1 MKVSIKVNLDIE
13 EEKIFSVYSN
23 YTNVPLSI
31 LLKDALMQKIEDE
44 ADIRSVKTYER
55 LIESNEIELYSLEI
69 ASELLNIKGN
79 Q

>member
-69 ASELLNIKGN
+69 ASKLLNIKGN

>member
-1 MKVSIKVNLDIE
+1 MKVSIKVILDIE

-69 ASELLNIKGN
+69 ASKLLNIKGN

>member
-1 MKVSIKVNLDIE
+1 MKVSIKVILDIE

-44 ADIRSVKTYER
+44 ADIRSVKTYKR
-55 LIESNEIELYSLEI
+55 LIESNEIELYSLEM

>member
-1 MKVSIKVNLDIE
+1 MKVSIKVNLDLN
-13 EEKIFSVYSN
+13 EEKIFSAYSK
-23 YTNVPLSI
+23 YTDVPLSI
-31 LLKDALMQKIEDE
+31 LLKNALMQNIEDE
-44 ADIRSVKTYER
+44 ADSRSVKTYER

>member
-1 MKVSIKVNLDIE
+1 MKVSIKVNLDLN
-13 EEKIFSVYSN
+13 EEKIFSAYSKF
-23 YTNVPLSI
+23 TDVPLSI
-31 LLKDALMQKIEDE
+31 LLKNALMQKIEDE

>member
-31 LLKDALMQKIEDE
+31 LLKDALMQKIENE

-69 ASELLNIKGN
+69 ASKLLNIKGN

>member
-1 MKVSIKVNLDIE
+1 VKVSIKVNLDLN
-13 EEKIFSVYSN
+13 EEKIFSAYSK
-23 YTNVPLSI
+23 YTDVPLSI
-31 LLKDALMQKIEDE
+31 LLKNALMQKIEDE

>member
-1 MKVSIKVNLDIE
+1 MKVSIKVNLDLN
-13 EEKIFSVYSN
+13 EEKIFSAYSK
-23 YTNVPLSI
+23 YTDVPLSI
-31 LLKDALMQKIEDE
+31 LLKNALMQKIEDE

>member
-1 MKVSIKVNLDIE
+1 MKVSIKVNLNIE

-69 ASELLNIKGN
+69 ASKLLNIKGN

>member
-1 MKVSIKVNLDIE
+1 MKVSIKVNLDLN
-13 EEKIFSVYSN
+13 EEKIFSAYSK
-23 YTNVPLSI
+23 YTDVPLSI
-31 LLKDALMQKIEDE
+31 LLKNALMQKIEDE

-69 ASELLNIKGN
+69 ASKLLNIKGN

>member
-1 MKVSIKVNLDIE
+1 MKVSIKVNLDLN
-13 EEKIFSVYSN
+13 EEKIFSAYSK
-23 YTNVPLSI
+23 YTDVPLSI
-31 LLKDALMQKIEDE
+31 LLKNALMQKFEDE